1 MSSSVLPD
9 VAGGAPARRAADVP
23 HSGPA
28 AVRPITGP
36 PLGLGE
42 RRDRMMGW
50 RSRDV
55 ARAAAIVFGIY
66 LLGQLFWFANSLV
79 FVVFLGVLF
88 GLAVAAVVDRLERF
102 KIRRGVASALV
113 VLAALGLIGGVG
125 TLVAPTLTEQLGTL
139 RQQIPTALDKVDHWA
154 ATHQNG
160 LVGTLLRSQAA
171 PPGSAAAQADAKP
184 VTAAVQRATGATGTV
199 GAGVVGAAAGA
210 AASAVA
216 SQNAGGAPSAVESL
230 KGRLGGALSAA
241 TKYLFPFLSSTAA
254 IVSGLLLIIF
264 LAVYV
269 GAEPDV
275 YHDGLMHLFPHRA
288 RKQAGEVL
296 TEVSVVLR
304 KWLVTQLIAMAVIGG
319 TVSIAMALLGVKA
332 AIALGFIA
340 GLLEFIPTVGPILSA
355 VPAIAMGCVDSPQ
368 KALYVLIAFW
378 AIQFMENNFLIP
390 FLMRGAV
397 DLPPA
402 LTLVSQALMTLV
414 FGFLGLMVAVPV
426 TAAALVPIKL
436 LWVRDTI
443 GDDIE
448 VVGGEG
454 AEDAGRPGSDDGREA
469 ERLGVAGPRRG

>member
-1 MSSSVLPD
+1 MPSSVLPD
-9 VAGGAPARRAADVP
+9 VAGGAPARRSADVP

-28 AVRPITGP
+28 ATRPITGP
-36 PLGLGE
+36 PLGVSE

-113 VLAALGLIGGVG
+113 VLGALGLIGGVG

-160 LVGTLLRSQAA
+160 LIGTLLRSQAA
-171 PPGSAAAQADAKP
+171 PPGSAAARSDTKP
-184 VTAAVQRATGATGTV
+184 VTAAVQRATGTTDPTTA
-199 GAGVVGAAAGA
+199 AAAAAGA
-210 AASAVA
+210 AAGSAA
-216 SQNAGGAPSAVESL
+216 QNTGGAPSAVDNL
-230 KGRLGGALSAA
+230 KSRLGGALSEA

-288 RKQAGEVL
+288 RSQAGEVL
-296 TEVSVVLR
+296 TEISVVLR

-355 VPAIAMGCVDSPQ
+355 VPAIAMGFVDSPQ

-390 FLMRGAV
+390 FLMRGAM

-448 VVGGEG
+448 VVGGEE